1 MMYDQTGIV
10 MFWVVVTMIPK
21 TKATVKMI
29 KYHQVGTSLYLTSIA
44 A

>member
-29 KYHQVGTSLYLTSIA
+29 KYHQVGTSLYLTSMA